1 MCKLNK
7 SSCLV
12 YELCL
17 HSWCHSKMQKCQK
30 ISFKHMSGL
39 YQQKPRRNQGKSE
52 ASCPLD
58 TAAPSSTTA
67 FQGRMHLQH
76 WIHDIEFEAISFCQ
90 PVLGYFAEEMG
101 HSIQWKPICP
111 GFRLWKKCLLLYRE
125 KYSKQWIKNLCRLK
139 LASEKGVLSFV
150 PQKESTSE
158 PHLVPRLAQARLKSL
173 TFCGCLFSSMDP

>member
-1 MCKLNK
+1 
-7 SSCLV
+7 
-12 YELCL
+12 
-17 HSWCHSKMQKCQK
+17 
-30 ISFKHMSGL
+30 MSGL

-111 GFRLWKKCLLLYRE
+111 GFRLWKKCLLLHRE

-139 LASEKGVLSFV
+139 LASEKGVFFFC
-150 PQKESTSE
+150 PSE
-158 PHLVPRLAQARLKSL
+158 EIHIRAPSCPKACSGKAKITHFLWLPLQQHGSVRERKSYWHWKHCKAAME
-173 TFCGCLFSSMDP
+173 TRDIRAKN